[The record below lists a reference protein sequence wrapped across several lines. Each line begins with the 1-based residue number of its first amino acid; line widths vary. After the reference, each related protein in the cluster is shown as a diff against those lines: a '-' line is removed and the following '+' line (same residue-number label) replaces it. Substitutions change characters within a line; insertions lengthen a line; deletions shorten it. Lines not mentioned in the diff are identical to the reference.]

1 MYSFGLD
8 RCDLVKRERFN
19 VNRVNIKFVAFCT
32 RVVDVYVC
40 SSTKSKNL
48 IVLAGAHAND
58 TPMEYRVIELLYW
71 NTNTG
76 RLNISRT
83 HKFIKKLHRAT
94 QHNRH
99 LCTLYQNK
107 KSYIQMQTT

>member
-19 VNRVNIKFVAFCT
+19 VNHVNIKFVAFCT

-48 IVLAGAHAND
+48 IVLASAHAI
-58 TPMEYRVIELLYW
+58 RVIELLYW

-83 HKFIKKLHRAT
+83 HKFIKKIA
-94 QHNRH
+94 QGN
-99 LCTLYQNK
+99 
-107 KSYIQMQTT
+107 TT